1 MAEPYVSATWEPPPR
16 DGEFS
21 GDLDTAERN
30 ALPDSA
36 FAFPAQRKEPLTS
49 ASHVRSALARFDRIQ
64 DVTDFDRAL
73 AFENIRRAAAYYDVD
88 MTAQSWRDLMH

>member
-1 MAEPYVSATWEPPPR
+1 MAEPYVSPTWEPP
-16 DGEFS
+16 GEEFS

-64 DVTDFDRAL
+64 NVTDFDRAL

-88 MTAQSWRDLMH
+88 MTEQSWRELMR